1 MLSIRSH
8 HHVTVKL
15 IVIMYH
21 KTLLGVCMIVMK
33 FEFSFAKYMYYHV
46 LELSTSCRYVTD
58 WSERNLDQGA
68 TMPPIEKKC
77 IFIGHKKCTNS

>member
-21 KTLLGVCMIVMK
+21 KTLLGVCMVVMK
-33 FEFSFAKYMYYHV
+33 FDFSFAKHYHV
-46 LELSTSCRYVTD
+46 LELSTSCRSVTD
-58 WSERNLDQGA
+58 WSEKIWTREPHA
-68 TMPPIEKKC
+68 MPPIEKKVY
-77 IFIGHKKCTNS
+77 IYWAQKMH